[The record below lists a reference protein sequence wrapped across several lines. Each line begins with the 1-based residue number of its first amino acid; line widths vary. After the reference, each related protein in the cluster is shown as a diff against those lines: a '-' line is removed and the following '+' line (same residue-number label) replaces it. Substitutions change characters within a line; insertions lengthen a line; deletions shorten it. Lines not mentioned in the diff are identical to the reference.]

1 MQTETTKPED
11 LSQKIIDLENR
22 RRSVDFAYQ
31 NSPWASGPRY
41 RAQLDQIDRELSE
54 LRKVAA

>member
-1 MQTETTKPED
+1 MRTETTTSKD
-11 LSQKIIDLENR
+11 LSQKIANLEAH

-54 LRKVAA
+54 LRRAAA

>member
-11 LSQKIIDLENR
+11 LSQKIANLEAY

-31 NSPWASGPRY
+31 NSSWESGPRY
-41 RAQLDQIDRELSE
+41 RVQLDQIDRELSE
-54 LRKVAA
+54 LRRVAA

>member
-11 LSQKIIDLENR
+11 LSQKIANLEAH